1 MSKPHSVEIGD
12 VVFQG
17 EFEELSLIARVSQVE
32 NDEFWAT
39 LELKGSPA
47 AEGWQADSVND
58 NFDVFAFGIWMD
70 GPGLPVWWGD
80 LDLDGKPE
88 LLAPLPKGD
97 LSPTVFRIFRWT
109 GEDLLFLKKRVLI
122 EDAKGHFQWTP
133 PGDEAE
139 EATWVETF
147 VQGRAEV
154 FSSKGGKLSREL
166 LDLAPSK
173 TGFQQV
179 S

>member
-17 EFEELSLIARVSQVE
+17 EFEKLSLVTRVSKVE
-32 NDEFWAT
+32 SDEFWAT
-39 LELKGSPA
+39 LEIKGAPA
-47 AEGWQADSVND
+47 AENWRAETVND

-109 GEDLLFLKKRVLI
+109 GEDLLFLKKRVLL
-122 EDAKGHFQWTP
+122 EDTEGHFQWTQ

-154 FSSKGGKLSREL
+154 LSSKGGELSREL
-166 LDLAPSK
+166 LDLEPSK
-173 TGFQQV
+173 TGFKRV